1 MNYFFQPIK
10 ELGFKH
16 QSPLFVWNGSTVK
29 EHTVN
34 TGIQY
39 EPIALS
45 ISIGGPVVDEESNG
59 QDDNEYEVIMPL
71 SGTILELKTSLLYLF
86 PEGTTAG
93 DVALFRV
100 DKVKKAKKG
109 AATAQ
114 AFLAEHNGKTLKEVD
129 FDSQTKLYAEKSKN
143 HGASAKNAL
152 EELQR
157 LQRQMDL
164 IIENRCSSSTLGEA
178 DQWPVVPISV
188 DRIITVKQLK
198 TTIRDKL
205 QLGDIEGGGRLRVK
219 EKNDD
224 ESGDHLIVNE
234 AWVLKDAGISSG
246 SRVIIEPGS
255 PPDIAN
261 EIVLKFALCKRALVV
276 VNLNQALARDVK
288 TSESSS
294 STPTDAKLD
303 GTASAPDTSQ
313 KAETA
318 TAADQQYDKDH
329 RWELVMPR
337 KVCRSL

>member
-1 MNYFFQPIK
+1 M
-10 ELGFKH
+10 
-16 QSPLFVWNGSTVK
+16 
-29 EHTVN
+29 
-34 TGIQY
+34 
-39 EPIALS
+39 
-45 ISIGGPVVDEESNG
+45 VDEESTG
-59 QDDNEYEVIMPL
+59 QDDSDYEVIMPL
-71 SGTILELKTSLLYLF
+71 SGTILELKTSLLHLF
-86 PEGTTAG
+86 PEGTTAN

-100 DKVKKAKKG
+100 DKAKKAKKG
-109 AATAQ
+109 TATAQ
-114 AFLAEHNGKTLKEVD
+114 AFLAEQNEKTLKDVD

-164 IIENRCSSSTLGEA
+164 IIENRCALTTIG
-178 DQWPVVPISV
+178 DTYQWPVVPISV

-198 TTIRDKL
+198 ATIRDKL

-219 EKNDD
+219 EKNED

-276 VNLNQALARDVK
+276 VNLNRSLAREGK
-288 TSESSS
+288 TYKTHDAPSKDASLADSA
-294 STPTDAKLD
+294 STVPTSIVAENV
-303 GTASAPDTSQ
+303 
-313 KAETA
+313 ETA
-318 TAADQQYDKDH
+318 LTADSDSQYDKDH

-337 KVCRSL
+337 KVCHLLLDVQFSQQSQTTVFNCLKAIKELVGLTGDEWHLCKTNW